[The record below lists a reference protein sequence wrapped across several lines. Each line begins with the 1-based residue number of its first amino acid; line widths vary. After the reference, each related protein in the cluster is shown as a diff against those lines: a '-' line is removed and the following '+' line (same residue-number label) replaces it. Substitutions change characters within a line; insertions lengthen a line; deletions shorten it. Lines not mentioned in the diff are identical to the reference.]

1 MLFLKERLCQIRK
14 EDEMTMKEA
23 SAMLVSGWKDLA
35 KDERKVYDQASN
47 EELKKYKLELE
58 LYKVFSAMKNL

>member
-1 MLFLKERLCQIRK
+1 
-14 EDEMTMKEA
+14 MTMKEA